1 MRLSHFDFYEPATIE
16 EVIGLLRSKGPDA
29 RVMAGGTDLLNKIRV
44 RALAPKTIIGL
55 KRIEGLDKIIFDER
69 TGLTIGATALLADVA
84 RHPDI
89 LEHYPD
95 VAQAARG
102 TANVQVRNM
111 GTVVGNL
118 CNASP
123 SADNAPTLLAMN
135 AQVLIRGAAGE
146 RKLALDQFF
155 KGPGMTALGPH
166 EIVTAVCVPVPPANA
181 GTAYLS
187 LSARGKLDCTAVGA
201 GVMVIANGPVC
212 EDMRLFIAAC
222 GPTPLRAPKTEDLVR
237 GRELTEELLEKA
249 GVQACEESRP
259 ITDLRASAGYRTKIV
274 AVLIR
279 RAVKQAHEKALLKR
293 RALGG

>member
-1 MRLSHFDFYEPATIE
+1 M
-16 EVIGLLRSKGPDA
+16 
-29 RVMAGGTDLLNKIRV
+29 
-44 RALAPKTIIGL
+44 
-55 KRIEGLDKIIFDER
+55 
-69 TGLTIGATALLADVA
+69 GLTIWATALLADVA

-89 LEHYPD
+89 IEHYPD

-155 KGPGMTALGPH
+155 KGPGMTALDPD
-166 EIVTAVCVPVPPANA
+166 EIVTAVHVPVPPSNA

-201 GVMVIANGPVC
+201 GAMVIANGPVC

-222 GPTPLRAPKTEDLVR
+222 GPTPLRALKTEDLVR

-259 ITDLRASAGYRTKIV
+259 ITDLRASAGYRTKII
-274 AVLIR
+274 AVLVR
-279 RAVKQAHEKALLKR
+279 RAVKQAHEKALKR
-293 RALGG
+293 RAL

>member
-1 MRLSHFDFYEPATIE
+1 MRLSHFDFYEPATID

-29 RVMAGGTDLLNKIRV
+29 QVMAGGTDLLNKIHV
-44 RALAPKTIIGL
+44 RALTPKTIIGL
-55 KRIEGLDKIIFDER
+55 KRIEGLDKITFDER

-95 VAQAARG
+95 VARAARG

-135 AQVLIRGAAGE
+135 AQVHIRGAEGE
-146 RKLALDQFF
+146 RKLPLDQFF
-155 KGPGMTALGPH
+155 IGPGVTALEPH
-166 EIVTAVCVPVPPANA
+166 EIVTAVHVPVPPSNA

-222 GPTPLRAPKTEDLVR
+222 APTPLRARKTEDLVR

-259 ITDLRASAGYRTKIV
+259 ITDLRATADYRTKII

-279 RAVKQAHEKALLKR
+279 RAVKEAHRKALK
-293 RALGG
+293 GI